1 MIVKMMMACKLLPIL
16 ERALMIELE
25 REAAEELRLM
35 TPLLASHL
43 VGLLG
48 CMTASLCY
56 RNALRALL
64 LVRH

>member
-1 MIVKMMMACKLLPIL
+1 MIVKIMMACKLLPIL
-16 ERALMIELE
+16 ERALMIEFE
-25 REAAEELRLM
+25 RAAAEELRRM

-56 RNALRALL
+56 RSALRALL
-64 LVRH
+64 SVKH